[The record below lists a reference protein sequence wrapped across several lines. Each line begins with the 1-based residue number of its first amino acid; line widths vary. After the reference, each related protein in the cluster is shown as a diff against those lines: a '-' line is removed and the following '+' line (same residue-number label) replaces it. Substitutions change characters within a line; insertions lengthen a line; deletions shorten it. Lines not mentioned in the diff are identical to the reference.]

1 MSARWVIT
9 VQHAGALAARYL
21 FCVALLAYALYE
33 MHAKMPTTLVNP
45 FVVLAAI
52 ALLLLPDVPA
62 HLKQALEAVGPAV
75 KDLWQS
81 RAGR

>member
-21 FCVALLAYALYE
+21 FCVALLGYALYE
-33 MHAKMPTTLVNP
+33 LHLKPPTSLTNP
-45 FVVLAAI
+45 FVLLAGL

-62 HLKQALEAVGPAV
+62 HLKQALETVGPAV
-75 KDLWQS
+75 KDLVKPKGD
-81 RAGR
+81 R

>member
-21 FCVALLAYALYE
+21 FCLALLAYALYE

-45 FVVLAAI
+45 FVLLAAI
-52 ALLLLPDVPA
+52 ALLLLPDLPA
-62 HLKQALEAVGPAV
+62 HIKQALEAVGPAV
-75 KDLWQS
+75 KDLVKPKGE
-81 RAGR
+81 R